1 MATRTTNPPNAAGS
15 RKISFNVSE
24 QYDIQDVVGE
34 GAYGV
39 VCSAIHK
46 PSGQKVAIKK
56 ITPFDHSMFCLR
68 TLREMKLLRYFN
80 HENIISILDIQKPR
94 NYESFNEVYLIQ
106 ELMETDMHRVIRTQD
121 LSDDHCQYFI
131 YQTLRALKAMHSA
144 NVLHRDL
151 KPSNLLLNA
160 NCDLKVCDFGLARSA
175 ASQEDNSGFM
185 TEYVATRWYRA
196 PEIMLTFKEYTKA
209 IDVWSVGCI
218 LAEMLSGKPLFP
230 GKDYHHQ
237 LTLILDVLGTPTM
250 EDYYGIKSRRAREY
264 IRSLPFKKKVP
275 FRTLFPKTS
284 DLALDL
290 LEKLLAFNPVKRI
303 TVEEALKHPYLEP
316 YHDPEDEPTAPPI
329 PEEFFD
335 FDKHKDNLSKEQLK
349 QLIYQEIMRS
359 RPRQSSFILSTQTQ
373 TQLLMNSPSLND
385 DFADTPSSSGAQT
398 PAFTT
403 SANRASAAYIIN
415 MWTGLVRRFSGEDSH
430 FSSQADTA
438 YGESDSNTP
447 PKDGING
454 VFTPVRRTA
463 SPFRP
468 PPLDPLVLHGYKS
481 NTPRSARLL
490 AAAVAEE
497 IRTMIPERLRIV
509 DDWHL
514 IYSLDQDG
522 ASLGTL
528 YQSCR
533 QFEGQRA
540 GFVLVIKDQ
549 EGGTFGAYLSE
560 YPRPAHS
567 YFGNGECFLWRASTL
582 ASLPLPPSAD
592 TTDMTRNTTLAP
604 PPPASQ
610 PGSRSTSPTPS
621 ESIRFKAFPY
631 SGLNDFCINC
641 ETGFLS
647 VGSGGGHYGLWLDNS
662 LEVGHSSRCET
673 FGNEPLSDE
682 GNKFGVLGVELW
694 VVGV

>member
-1 MATRTTNPPNAAGS
+1 MSRAAPQSGS

-39 VCSAIHK
+39 VCGSSALHK

-94 NYESFNEVYLIQ
+94 SYDTFTEVYLIQ
-106 ELMETDMHRVIRTQD
+106 ELMETDMHRVIRTQE

-175 ASQEDNSGFM
+175 ASTEDNQGFM

-264 IRSLPFKKKVP
+264 IRSLPFKKKIP
-275 FRTLFPKTS
+275 WKAMFPKTS

-290 LEKLLAFNPVKRI
+290 LDKLLAFNPAKRI
-303 TVEEALKHPYLEP
+303 TVEEALRHPYLEP
-316 YHDPEDEPTAPPI
+316 YHDPEDEPTADAI

-335 FDKHKDNLSKEQLK
+335 FDKNKDNLTKEQLK
-349 QLIYQEIMRS
+349 QLIYEEIMRDRTLDQPYRS
-359 RPRQSSFILSTQTQ
+359 PRTNATS
-373 TQLLMNSPSLND
+373 MNYYPSANPSPSP
-385 DFADTPSSSGAQT
+385 ASSPSPCPVA
-398 PAFTT
+398 PT
-403 SANRASAAYIIN
+403 S
-415 MWTGLVRRFSGEDSH
+415 
-430 FSSQADTA
+430 
-438 YGESDSNTP
+438 
-447 PKDGING
+447 
-454 VFTPVRRTA
+454 
-463 SPFRP
+463 
-468 PPLDPLVLHGYKS
+468 PLPSV
-481 NTPRSARLL
+481 
-490 AAAVAEE
+490 
-497 IRTMIPERLRIV
+497 
-509 DDWHL
+509 
-514 IYSLDQDG
+514 
-522 ASLGTL
+522 
-528 YQSCR
+528 
-533 QFEGQRA
+533 
-540 GFVLVIKDQ
+540 
-549 EGGTFGAYLSE
+549 
-560 YPRPAHS
+560 
-567 YFGNGECFLWRASTL
+567 ST
-582 ASLPLPPSAD
+582 PPSAG
-592 TTDMTRNTTLAP
+592 TWAQLKEFPTVKKLFQSLK
-604 PPPASQ
+604 ASDKNESERQ
-610 PGSRSTSPTPS
+610 QYQASFAHPSTMASDASPT
-621 ESIRFKAFPY
+621 RKT
-631 SGLNDFCINC
+631 SG
-641 ETGFLS
+641 EKTPW
-647 VGSGGGHYGLWLDNS
+647 HQTTQRWL
-662 LEVGHSSRCET
+662 L
-673 FGNEPLSDE
+673 
-682 GNKFGVLGVELW
+682 
-694 VVGV
+694 

>member
-1 MATRTTNPPNAAGS
+1 MSRAPPQGGS

-39 VCSAIHK
+39 VCSALHK

-94 NYESFNEVYLIQ
+94 NYESFTEVYLIQ
-106 ELMETDMHRVIRTQD
+106 ELMETDMHRVIRTQE

-175 ASQEDNSGFM
+175 ASTEDNQGFM

-264 IRSLPFKKKVP
+264 IRSLPFKKKIP
-275 FRTLFPKTS
+275 WKAMFPKTS

-303 TVEEALKHPYLEP
+303 SVEDALKHPYLEP
-316 YHDPEDEPTAPPI
+316 YHDPEDEPEAAPI

-335 FDKHKDNLSKEQLK
+335 FDKNKDNLSKEQLK
-349 QLIYQEIMRS
+349 RLIYEEIMRNHTIDYLTAAKPEAYQAHSRRVSATKIANQKRQQAQQEKERREHKKKNSAAS
-359 RPRQSSFILSTQTQ
+359 RPSHEPSAYDLHPDFERALPHDHPEHKPERISKQPNSAPAVLPSSNKKMAVAQGEIPIGIE
-373 TQLLMNSPSLND
+373 PSL
-385 DFADTPSSSGAQT
+385 S
-398 PAFTT
+398 
-403 SANRASAAYIIN
+403 
-415 MWTGLVRRFSGEDSH
+415 
-430 FSSQADTA
+430 
-438 YGESDSNTP
+438 
-447 PKDGING
+447 
-454 VFTPVRRTA
+454 
-463 SPFRP
+463 
-468 PPLDPLVLHGYKS
+468 
-481 NTPRSARLL
+481 
-490 AAAVAEE
+490 
-497 IRTMIPERLRIV
+497 
-509 DDWHL
+509 
-514 IYSLDQDG
+514 
-522 ASLGTL
+522 
-528 YQSCR
+528 
-533 QFEGQRA
+533 
-540 GFVLVIKDQ
+540 
-549 EGGTFGAYLSE
+549 
-560 YPRPAHS
+560 
-567 YFGNGECFLWRASTL
+567 
-582 ASLPLPPSAD
+582 
-592 TTDMTRNTTLAP
+592 
-604 PPPASQ
+604 
-610 PGSRSTSPTPS
+610 
-621 ESIRFKAFPY
+621 
-631 SGLNDFCINC
+631 
-641 ETGFLS
+641 
-647 VGSGGGHYGLWLDNS
+647 
-662 LEVGHSSRCET
+662 
-673 FGNEPLSDE
+673 PLSNIEMDC
-682 GNKFGVLGVELW
+682 
-694 VVGV
+694 